1 MIDKILDLVNGK
13 NVFIATHWDADGIT
27 SGAMLYHSLKNHA
40 KSIRT
45 LSKGKVFRIED
56 SDIPEDADIVIC
68 ADVQPSNSI
77 KQGVIYVD
85 HHPYEENV
93 KGLKSEF
100 IFKAYDTGYQSSS
113 YLLWDQVLKQ
123 TGEPYMVF
131 LALLGFFGDAGKND
145 EIPIELEVKALD
157 SFPELMEPCY
167 WPDGRMCLKIET
179 LVSSINV
186 GKRMHWQGTVPM
198 ELLKSINSYEDFVN
212 KNHPLFREIDNYKR
226 ILGQLY
232 RMPVK
237 IEDLGTIDF
246 IKISCPHNV
255 QGVLCAR
262 HMNEKPILTVNHYDR
277 DNVMGSMRVPEKID
291 FDAGAFLQSF
301 MGRVDGLLGGGHE
314 KAGGMS
320 FPANELEN
328 FYNALKETTSVQ
340 AENEYFK

>member
-56 SDIPEDADIVIC
+56 SDIPKDADIVIC

-77 KQGVIYVD
+77 KQRVIYID

-186 GKRMHWQGTVPM
+186 GKRMHWQGTVP
-198 ELLKSINSYEDFVN
+198 
-212 KNHPLFREIDNYKR
+212 R
-226 ILGQLY
+226 QLY

-277 DNVMGSMRVPEKID
+277 DNVMGSMRVPENID